1 MKTVNKTAQAGTVES
16 ADILIIVGPAQP
28 GSGIQVNL
36 KSPTLKQYGKK
47 MIVLIEASVK
57 AQGVEDAV
65 IDATDK
71 GALDYTIE
79 ARTKTAV
86 IRALN

>member
-1 MKTVNKTAQAGTVES
+1 MKTLKKAAQAGTVES
-16 ADILIIVGPAQP
+16 ADILITVAPAES
-28 GSGIQVNL
+28 GVGIQVNL
-36 KSPTLKQYGKK
+36 KSPTLKQYGRK
-47 MIVLIEASVK
+47 MIALIEASVK

-86 IRALN
+86 LRALN

>member
-1 MKTVNKTAQAGTVES
+1 MKTVKKTAQAGTVES
-16 ADILIIVGPAQP
+16 ADILIIVAPAQP
-28 GSGIQVNL
+28 GAGIQVNL

-47 MIVLIEASVK
+47 MVTLIEATVK
-57 AQGVEDAV
+57 SQGVEDAV

-86 IRALN
+86 LRALN

>member
-1 MKTVNKTAQAGTVES
+1 MKTVKKVAQAGTVES
-16 ADILIIVGPAQP
+16 ADILIIVSPAQP
-28 GSGIQVNL
+28 GAGIQVNL

-47 MIVLIEASVK
+47 MSALMEASVK

-86 IRALN
+86 LRALN